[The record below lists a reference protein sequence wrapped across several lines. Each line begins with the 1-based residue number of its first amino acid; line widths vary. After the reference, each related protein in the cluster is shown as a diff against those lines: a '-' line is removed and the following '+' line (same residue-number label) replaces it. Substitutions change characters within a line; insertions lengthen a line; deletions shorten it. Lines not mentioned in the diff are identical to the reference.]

1 MSTARPGPYSQK
13 TEDVQ
18 VAAKEEK
25 KPDHSDDPSAGGE
38 SSADAKQVLV
48 IPGLPCINLVILAV
62 TTNLE
67 SGTTTG
73 RRSQLVSARAEA
85 TRRRDEVM
93 SRAPMFHH

>member
-38 SSADAKQVLV
+38 SSADAK
-48 IPGLPCINLVILAV
+48 
-62 TTNLE
+62 
-67 SGTTTG
+67 
-73 RRSQLVSARAEA
+73 
-85 TRRRDEVM
+85 
-93 SRAPMFHH
+93 